1 MIPNNINELP
11 TGSKIGILGGGQL
24 GRMLVQAAKTLGYK
38 TVILDPMPLSPA
50 GQISDH
56 QIIAEYSST
65 AAAKA
70 MAHMC
75 DVVTY
80 EFENV
85 DLQSVLA
92 ISEIVELHP
101 SPEVLSI
108 ARDRNKEK
116 TKLFSLNIPTPKFSA
131 IETLSNLEK
140 VTAELNFP
148 FVLKTA
154 TSGYDGKGQVIVE
167 SKKNIAHAFELLHKK
182 NSGLIAEEFI
192 DFECELSVICA
203 RDKSGNIAT
212 FGPSEN
218 IHRNHILDISI
229 VPARIPEKIKSLAE
243 DIAITIAREL
253 KVIGLIAVEMFL
265 TKEGNLLVNELAPRP
280 HNSGHYS
287 IDACN
292 TSQFTQLIRILTGKT
307 LGKTESFSSAVM
319 VNLLGD
325 IWGKNSR
332 PDWKKVTSEKG
343 AHLHLYGKESP
354 RPGRKMG
361 HITVT
366 DDNVVK
372 ALDKAMFIRKSLI
385 G

>member
-1 MIPNNINELP
+1 MIPNNSNELP
-11 TGSKIGILGGGQL
+11 AGSKIGILGGGQL
-24 GRMLVQAAKTLGYK
+24 GRMLVQAAKILGYK
-38 TVILDPMPLSPA
+38 TVILDPTPLSPA
-50 GQISDH
+50 GQIADH

-80 EFENV
+80 EFE
-85 DLQSVLA
+85 SVLA
-92 ISEIVELHP
+92 ISDRVELHP

-116 TKLFSLNIPTPKFSA
+116 TKLFSLNIPTPKFST
-131 IETLSNLEK
+131 IDTLNSLEE
-140 VTAELNFP
+140 VPSELNFP

-154 TSGYDGKGQVIVE
+154 TSGYDGKGQIIVE
-167 SKKNIAHAFELLHKK
+167 SKKNIAQAFNSLNKK
-182 NSGLIAEEFI
+182 RSGLIAEEFI

-243 DIAITIAREL
+243 DIAITIAKDL

-265 TKEGNLLVNELAPRP
+265 TKDGNLLVNELAPRP

-307 LGKTESFSSAVM
+307 LGKTKSFSPAVM

-325 IWGKNSR
+325 IWTQNSC
-332 PDWKKVTSEKG
+332 PDWKKVTSKKG
-343 AHLHLYGKESP
+343 SHLHLYGKENP
-354 RPGRKMG
+354 RPDRKMG

-385 G
+385 E

>member
-38 TVILDPMPLSPA
+38 TVILDPTPLSPA

-101 SPEVLSI
+101 SPKVLSI

-131 IETLSNLEK
+131 IETLNSLEK
-140 VTAELNFP
+140 VTTELNFP

-167 SKKNIAHAFELLHKK
+167 SKKNIVHAFELLHKK

-218 IHRNHILDISI
+218 IHENHILDISI

-287 IDACN
+287 IDACD

-325 IWGKNSR
+325 IW
-332 PDWKKVTSEKG
+332 T
-343 AHLHLYGKESP
+343 
-354 RPGRKMG
+354 
-361 HITVT
+361 
-366 DDNVVK
+366 
-372 ALDKAMFIRKSLI
+372 
-385 G
+385 